1 MIYGAILAGGK
12 GTRMGVTNM
21 PKQFLMLGK
30 KPIIIHTLEQFLINP
45 KIDLVLVLVPK
56 EWLSHTK
63 DIVKKYIKE
72 NSKIEVIEG
81 GESRNETILRGC
93 QYAKEHSKD
102 KSDNLIVTHDA
113 VRPFI
118 SQRILD
124 ENIEQGLKND
134 AVDTVIPSADTIVE
148 SKDGQYISNI
158 PVRSEYF
165 LGQTPQTFSV
175 DGFIELY
182 NGLTD
187 EEKEILTDACKI
199 FVIRGKKVGLV
210 QGEIYNMKITKIED
224 LEIAKAILTKENH
237 D

>member
-1 MIYGAILAGGK
+1 MVYGAILAGGK

-45 KIDLVLVLVPK
+45 KIDFTLVLVPK

-63 DIVKKYIKE
+63 DIVKKYITD
-72 NSKIEVIEG
+72 NSKIQVIEG
-81 GESRNETILRGC
+81 GETRNETILRGC
-93 QYAKEHSKD
+93 QYVKENSKD
-102 KSDNLIVTHDA
+102 KSNNLIVTHDA

-118 SQRILD
+118 SQRIID

-148 SKDGQYISNI
+148 SKDGKYISNI

-175 DGFIELY
+175 DGFMDLY
-182 NGLTD
+182 NGLTE